1 MASPSVSSPLG
12 PALFLDHQQCLNVQ
26 EKEAYI
32 LSMWKSAKPYSSF
45 LLSAYFVLLQHE
57 RRIAANDSDPES
69 SLLEFRDILTIRDG
83 ICKNY
88 EKERGDLCN
97 LVESELRPELAL
109 SHETTQDVIIL
120 VVRLLLLVRVEFRN
134 NQVYASPNQLQMSEN
149 QTLQSVL
156 APIQSGPPLR
166 DWNVRDEFPSW
177 FNVIDLGK
185 KAGLRIGWADYITDH
200 LRIQSGTL
208 LLFRNVEALKYIEQ
222 SETLHDYLEWDLS
235 RGGIEDWYR
244 LITKDCEESH
254 ISRLY
259 QDYPVWHQHLAY
271 VHEVSKN
278 QGDWSLKRCWYDDRD
293 ESLWWTRWALIAAVF
308 LAILFG
314 LIQSITG
321 IIQVIYAG
329 RS

>member
-1 MASPSVSSPLG
+1 
-12 PALFLDHQQCLNVQ
+12 
-26 EKEAYI
+26 
-32 LSMWKSAKPYSSF
+32 MWESAKPYSSF
-45 LLSAYFVLLQHE
+45 LLSAYFILLQQE

-69 SLLEFRDILTIRDG
+69 SQLEFQDILTIRN
-83 ICKNY
+83 IVCKNY
-88 EKERGDLCN
+88 EKKRGDLYD
-97 LVESELRPELAL
+97 LVKGELRPELTL
-109 SHETTQDVIIL
+109 SPETTQDIIIL
-120 VVRLLLLVRVEFRN
+120 VIRLLLMVRVEFRN

-156 APIQSGPPLR
+156 APIQSGLPLR
-166 DWNVRDEFPSW
+166 DWNVRDEFPLW
-177 FNVIDLGK
+177 FNVIDLEK
-185 KAGLRIGWADYITDH
+185 KAGLRIEWADYITDH

-222 SETLHDYLEWDLS
+222 SETLTSKFLNKDFINETIRSVLLFFPCKNHQHSSHDYLEWALS
-235 RGGIEDWYR
+235 RGTIENWHR
-244 LITKDCEESH
+244 SIIKDCQESH

-271 VHEVSKN
+271 ALEVSKN
-278 QGDWSLKRCWYDDRD
+278 QSNWSLKRCWYDDRD
-293 ESLWWTRWALIAAVF
+293 EALWWTRWALIAAVF
-308 LAILFG
+308 LTVLFG